1 MSRFDRSS
9 ERGAILIQVAVALLG
24 LTVFSAFVLDYG
36 VLWSARG
43 QAQNAADAGAM
54 GAAVNLMWNPTDT
67 AAAVVAARKLANANA
82 VWGELPQTPNILVQ
96 TGLTCPP
103 GSGGGPGCVRVDV
116 MRGAT
121 DRNGGAHTNVLPTF
135 FANLVGIQSQ
145 AIQATATAQ
154 VTSGN
159 AVQCI
164 KPWIL
169 PDKWIDNN
177 ESAGGWNQGDTYQP
191 NVAPDDTY
199 DRAHGFKYPD
209 DQGTQVLL
217 KGDANAWSAGW
228 VQEIDFGVTGSNAYR
243 DEIHSCPNWVPTV
256 TIYDGSVPCAS
267 KTEDDPVHGCI
278 SVKTGTSVGP
288 TDQGVTDLIALDSS
302 ATWDPV
308 NLKVINT
315 CMDNDSCVDFSGNYT
330 PISPR
335 IVPVALFDPAAYWTE
350 YQSCSGTNCVAQVS
364 NIFGFF
370 LEGMCSDVYPDPAT
384 RPAWCGTHSDA
395 TKTVIGRMMQYPGQ
409 YNGGSTISSFAKAI
423 RLVR

>member
-54 GAAVNLMWNPTDT
+54 SAAVNLMWNPTDT
-67 AAAVVAARKLANANA
+67 AAAVVAARKMANANA

-169 PDKWIDNN
+169 PDKWVDND
-177 ESAGGWNQGDTYQP
+177 ESSGGWNSGDTFTSP
-191 NVAPDDTY
+191 PDTY
-199 DRAHGFKYPD
+199 SRSSGFKYPD
-209 DQGTQVLL
+209 NQGQEVLL
-217 KGDANAWSAGW
+217 KGDANAWSSGW
-228 VQEIDFGVTGSNAYR
+228 VQEIDFGVTGSSAYNE
-243 DEIHSCPNWVPTV
+243 EIHGCPNWVPTV
-256 TIYDGSVPCAS
+256 SIYDGSVPCAN
-267 KTEDDPVHGCI
+267 KTDDDPVHGCV
-278 SVKTGTSVGP
+278 SVKPGVSQGP
-288 TDQGVTDLIALDSS
+288 TSSGVADLIALDTAS
-302 ATWDPV
+302 W
-308 NLKVINT
+308 NT
-315 CMDNDSCVDFSGNYT
+315 STNSVDSQCMTNDNCKDFYGNYVA
-330 PISPR
+330 ISPR

-350 YQSCSGTNCVAQVS
+350 TQSCSGTNCVAQVS

-370 LEGMCSDVYPDPAT
+370 LEGMCDDVYPNQAT
-384 RPAWCGTHSDA
+384 RPAFCGTNSEA
-395 TKTVIGRMMQYPGQ
+395 KKTVVGRMMQYPGQ
-409 YNGGSTISSFAKAI
+409 YNGGSTVSSFAKAI